1 MANIKN
7 MPSFYLDD
15 DQNENF
21 PSEREVVKK
30 PPLTPSFIVNGEITL
45 KDCQK
50 EVDRIIKNIDSM
62 EDYDVITNAQKNIMY
77 NILKSISPYTLSDLG
92 HLPKEEQDA
101 IIKETALKLREFY
114 HSNLTPDKLYKDIS
128 SRKNNLNSV
137 ERNERI
143 DSSDELDDAALSI
156 LANIIMEYFERN
168 NIDNPLSKEDIKKI
182 LEKITTEPDKD
193 LSEMPFNE
201 AIKEDVIYSSYAA
214 IREKVYGQDKLG
226 KDIKYPL
233 DPELIDIKCC
243 IKSIDIDTGD
253 LYLTFYDAAG
263 EILDYENF
271 LNIDK
276 QFKTFLA
283 KWKIEPCQDSF
294 IFAKEND
301 NLIDQFGTDPISEL
315 SKKFNITFFDKVR
328 EMIMSLENEA
338 SFGDLFKDKMDDMKL
353 INDMLAATAE
363 YVSPEEF
370 EELMSSISKDFR
382 HNEKD
387 DEQLEDSYEL
397 LNRLSENSN
406 ASLITSSLGNENN
419 RLDQLFDKE
428 NVGKVG
434 VNVAYPVKILCDEIG
449 QIFLFDEILKR
460 VSFENFW
467 PKNKE
472 LFEQLKDLKK
482 CVIDLDDCI
491 NAKNFT
497 AIPLEYTKDNQNCFF
512 NVGVG
517 IYNENGKNVY
527 KLFTHRFGNRL
538 SKNGK
543 ILMGVGTELDT
554 CLNSEFIAGLELLV
568 YQESKDIKLCD
579 LGHGKIFVTKNTL
592 DNNES
597 PIYTMIGKFFF
608 NNSEIT
614 KEFKSKNNI
623 PESVTDLPLYF
634 SSAYLDKDERGTLIS
649 ILFGTAYDST
659 DAFKNSS
666 PVVVLNLDGS
676 QGLCLDLYMNDVIET
691 TLEYDESDDLS
702 DNDEEDEED
711 DF

>member
-21 PSEREVVKK
+21 PSKSEVVKK

-45 KDCQK
+45 EDCKK

-62 EDYDVITNAQKNIMY
+62 EDYDIITNSRKDVMY
-77 NILKSISPYTLSDLG
+77 NILASISPYTLSDLG
-92 HLPKEEQDA
+92 HLPKEEQDK
-101 IIKETALKLREFY
+101 IIKETADKIKEFY
-114 HSNLTPDKLYKDIS
+114 HKNLTADILYRDIS
-128 SRKNNLNSV
+128 DRMKNLSLLNNQHSM
-137 ERNERI
+137 E
-143 DSSDELDDAALSI
+143 SDELNDAALSI
-156 LANIIMEYFERN
+156 LTNIIMEYFERN
-168 NIDNPLSKEDIKKI
+168 HIENPLSKEDIKTI
-182 LEKITTEPDKD
+182 VTKITLESEKD
-193 LSEMPFNE
+193 LAGMPFNE
-201 AIKEDVIYSSYAA
+201 AIKEDSIYSAYTS
-214 IREKVYGQDKLG
+214 IRENVYGKDKLG
-226 KDIKYPL
+226 KDIKYPI
-233 DPELIDIKCC
+233 DPKLIDIKCC

-328 EMIMSLENEA
+328 EMIEGLENES
-338 SFGDLFKDKMDDMKL
+338 SFVELFTDKLNDMKL
-353 INDMLAATAE
+353 INDRLAATAE

-370 EELMSSISKDFR
+370 EELMSSISQEFR
-382 HNEKD
+382 HENKD
-387 DEQLEDSYEL
+387 REQLEDSCEL
-397 LNRLSENSN
+397 LNRLAENSN
-406 ASLITSSLGNENN
+406 ANLISSKLGNENN
-419 RLDQLFDKE
+419 KLDQLFDKE

-434 VNVAYPVKILCDEIG
+434 VNVSYPVKILCDEIG

-482 CVIDLDDCI
+482 CIIDLDDCI

-497 AIPLEYTKDNQNCFF
+497 AITLEYIKDDQNCFF

-527 KLFTHRFGNRL
+527 KLFTHRFGNHL

-543 ILMGVGTELDT
+543 ILTNVGTELDT
-554 CLNSEFIAGLELLV
+554 GLNSEFIAGLELLV

-608 NNSEIT
+608 DNSEIT
-614 KEFKSKNNI
+614 KEFKAKNNI

-634 SSAYLDKDERGTLIS
+634 SSAYLDKDERETLIS
-649 ILFGTAYDST
+649 ILLGTAYDST
-659 DAFKNSS
+659 DTFKNSS

-691 TLEYDESDDLS
+691 TMEYDESDDLS

>member
-21 PSEREVVKK
+21 PSESEVAKK
-30 PPLTPSFIVNGEITL
+30 PPLTPSFMVNGEITL
-45 KDCQK
+45 EDCQK

-62 EDYDVITNAQKNIMY
+62 EDYEVITNSQKNIMY
-77 NILKSISPYTLSDLG
+77 DILKSISPYTLSDLG

-101 IIKETALKLREFY
+101 IVKETASKLREFY
-114 HSNLTPDKLYKDIS
+114 HTNLTPEKLYRDVS
-128 SRKNNLNSV
+128 SKTNNLNSL
-137 ERNERI
+137 ERNEKI
-143 DSSDELDDAALSI
+143 DGSDELDDAALSI

-168 NIDNPLSKEDIKKI
+168 HIENPLSKEDIKTV
-182 LEKITTEPDKD
+182 LAKITSEPGKD
-193 LSEMPFNE
+193 LSGMPFNE
-201 AIKEDVIYSSYAA
+201 AIKEDAIYSAYSS
-214 IREKVYGQDKLG
+214 IREKVYGKDKLG

-233 DPELIDIKCC
+233 DPKLIDIKCC
-243 IKSIDIDTGD
+243 IKYIDIETGD
-253 LYLTFYDAAG
+253 LCLTFYDAAG

-276 QFKTFLA
+276 QFKAFLS

-294 IFAKEND
+294 LFTKEND

-328 EMIMSLENEA
+328 EMIEGLENEA
-338 SFGDLFKDKMDDMKL
+338 SFGDLFKDKLDDMKL

-370 EELMSSISKDFR
+370 EELMSSISQDFK

-387 DEQLEDSYEL
+387 EEQLEDSYEL

-428 NVGKVG
+428 NVGKVC
-434 VNVAYPVKILCDEIG
+434 VNVTYPVKILCDEIG
-449 QIFLFDEILKR
+449 QVFLFDEILKR

-472 LFEQLKDLKK
+472 LFEQLEDLKK

-497 AIPLEYTKDNQNCFF
+497 AITLEYIKDDENCFF

-517 IYNENGKNVY
+517 IYNENGKNIY

-543 ILMGVGTELDT
+543 ILTNVGTELDT
-554 CLNSEFIAGLELLV
+554 GLNTEFISGLELLT
-568 YQESKDIKLCD
+568 YQESKDIKLGD

-608 NNSEIT
+608 NNSETT
-614 KEFKSKNNI
+614 KEFKAKNNI
-623 PESVTDLPLYF
+623 PESVTELPLYF

-659 DAFKNSS
+659 DAFKNST
-666 PVVVLNLDGS
+666 PTVVLNLDGS
-676 QGLCLDLYMNDVIET
+676 QVICLDLYMYDAIET
-691 TLEYDESDDLS
+691 TMEYDESDDFS
-702 DNDEEDEED
+702 YDDEEDEED